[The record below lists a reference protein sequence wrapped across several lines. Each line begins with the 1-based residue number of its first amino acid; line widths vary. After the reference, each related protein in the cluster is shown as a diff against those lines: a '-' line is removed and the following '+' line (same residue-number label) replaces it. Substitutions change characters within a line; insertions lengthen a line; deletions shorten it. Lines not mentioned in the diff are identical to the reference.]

1 MSLRERLLNRPRP
14 SDAYP
19 IRIDDDTQARE
30 ALEEAQSILRLLQI
44 QGDVADVES
53 VARAHAAVAE
63 AEGDLKACYEPVIL
77 RALRPD
83 DWEALIA
90 LHSPREGTE
99 DDVWNAA
106 TFPRACLL
114 ACIESDLT
122 EEELGQLWTEVLSKA
137 EQVRLCNAAIRVNV
151 RVPDA
156 SLPKGWTQTPD

>member
-30 ALEEAQSILRLLQI
+30 ALEETQSVLRLLLI
-44 QGDVADVES
+44 QGDAAD
-53 VARAHAAVAE
+53 ADTLTRAHTAVAE
-63 AEGDLKACYEPVIL
+63 AEGELKACYEPVLL
-77 RALRPD
+77 RALRPE

-90 LHSPREGTE
+90 LHPPRAEST
-99 DDVWNAA
+99 DDIWNAA
-106 TFPRACLL
+106 TFPKACLL

-122 EEELGQLWTEVLSKA
+122 ETELGQLWTEVLSKA

-156 SLPKGWTQTPD
+156 TLPKGWTQTPD